1 MLPAYY
7 IITITTMDLAFTFT
21 DANDRPVCSGRCK
34 ARIEYFQYCPQR
46 GHGKSGPDLHCC
58 EARAIEEL
66 RNSGAISMISYD
78 DNSTSYVPHICDV
91 ISEDEADNGSES
103 DGHNN
108 DLGLLPGLITS
119 PVEASPVQHA

>member
-1 MLPAYY
+1 
-7 IITITTMDLAFTFT
+7 
-21 DANDRPVCSGRCK
+21 
-34 ARIEYFQYCPQR
+34 
-46 GHGKSGPDLHCC
+46 
-58 EARAIEEL
+58 
-66 RNSGAISMISYD
+66 
-78 DNSTSYVPHICDV
+78 V